1 MKIDQI
7 VGSLQSI
14 VWQLDSSDVSGAKND
29 LNTVISEIEN
39 GEYDVDVDEDGPFII
54 GGDTGIDADFNI
66 DEKSVNEFAKFVV
79 PTVIGPN
86 HRPIIESEDDWLDY
100 MADTLAAEQYVELG
114 YENGVEPEVY
124 A

>member
-29 LNTVISEIEN
+29 LNTLISELEN
-39 GEYDVDVDEDGPFII
+39 GEYDVDVDEDGPFITPDTDGDGPSTI
-54 GGDTGIDADFNI
+54 GGDTGVDADFT
-66 DEKSVNEFAKFVV
+66 
-79 PTVIGPN
+79 PGPN

-100 MADTLAAEQYVELG
+100 MADTLAAEKYVEME